1 MRLLIMG
8 PPGSGKGTQSANIA
22 HQVRVPAIS
31 TGDIFRTNV
40 ADLTPLGRVARE
52 YMEAGEYVPDQVTNA
67 MVRDRLAQPDCGS
80 GFLLDGYPR
89 TLDQVDELDNILAQ
103 TSTALD
109 TVIELVVDQEVLIDR
124 LLRRATSQGRADDTA
139 EVIRRRQ
146 ELYSEQTAPLTSR
159 YNERGIL
166 HMIDGDGPMELVA
179 RRIAEVLADPLAKA
193 PR

>member
-8 PPGSGKGTQSANIA
+8 PPGSGKGTQAVHIA

-31 TGDIFRTNV
+31 TGDIFRANV
-40 ADLTPLGRVARE
+40 AEVTPLGRVARE

-67 MVRDRLAQPDCGS
+67 MVRDRLAQSDCGS

-124 LLRRATSQGRADDTA
+124 LLRRASSQGRADDTA

-146 ELYSEQTAPLTSR
+146 ELYTEQTAPLTSR

-166 HMIDGDGPMELVA
+166 HMIDGDRPVELVS
-179 RRIAEVLADPLAKA
+179 RRIAAVLADALAKA
-193 PR
+193 P